1 MVRTDSPRAREPERS
16 EAGQHAALVWNGR
29 RQDDIEG
36 GDAVGGNEQQALVV
50 DRVQLPDLAAS
61 EVNGVS
67 HASLCTVSWRT
78 PQDLSIRVAP
88 RHDSIET
95 FSRNRNQK
103 GVER

>member
-1 MVRTDSPRAREPERS
+1 MVRADPPRAREPERS
-16 EAGQHAALVWNGR
+16 EAGEHATLVGNRG

-36 GDAVGGNEQQALVV
+36 GDAVGGDEEQVLVV
-50 DRVQLPDLAAS
+50 ERVQLPDLAAS

-95 FSRNRNQK
+95 FSRDRNQK